1 MSFYYLNHSSI
12 VGQITTRNILP
23 DWQVK
28 YLKKNGM
35 SILYQE
41 GLVVFIEIVA
51 LERRDFQFYEA
62 ACSIAPG

>member
-1 MSFYYLNHSSI
+1 M
-12 VGQITTRNILP
+12 GQITTRNILP

-41 GLVVFIEIVA
+41 GLVMFIEIVA